1 MTFEY
6 NNKEYE
12 LMEMVEPNSWA
23 KSDCLIIMEIEY
35 VRYDGDTR
43 VLIKKSD
50 YENDYSPSTFM
61 RYRFVNYFYGVEDD
75 DTNIENAKYF
85 IDHEYD
91 KNFSELKYLLMELK
105 KAITEFEHDFENNCD
120 TKGSLDRLEYAQ
132 SDIYDYVKKNIK
144 GE

>member
-1 MTFEY
+1 MTFNY

-12 LMEMVEPNSWA
+12 LMEMVDPNSWA

-35 VRYDGDTR
+35 VRYVDDTR
-43 VLIKKSD
+43 VLINKSE
-50 YENDYSPSTFM
+50 YENDELATQE
-61 RYRFVNYFYGVEDD
+61 YRFINYFYGVEDD
-75 DTNIENAKYF
+75 DTNVENAKHF

-91 KNFSELKYLLMELK
+91 KNYSELKYLLMELK
-105 KAITEFEHDFENNCD
+105 KAITEFENDFENNCD
-120 TKGSLDRLEYAQ
+120 AKGSLDRLEYAQ

>member
-1 MTFEY
+1 MTFNY

-12 LMEMVEPNSWA
+12 LMEMVDPNSWA

-35 VRYDGDTR
+35 VRYVDNTR
-43 VLIKKSD
+43 VLIKKSE
-50 YENDYSPSTFM
+50 YENDELATQE
-61 RYRFVNYFYGVEDD
+61 YRFINYFYGVEDD
-75 DTNIENAKYF
+75 DTNVENAKYF

-105 KAITEFEHDFENNCD
+105 KAINEFENDFENNND